1 MARYPDFPTHGFNPR
16 DFTSLLNSSNV
27 TYRALHKRADLC
39 PCFDAARGGPQYA
52 CPVCRGIGYTW
63 TNPTVLAFTDT
74 LVRGSQSVPERVTK
88 ALPVGGVA
96 TVTLPGTPPV
106 VLTGVALDDDGRV
119 VWPPDTAP
127 PVGTRYTVAYTAPQ
141 QGRLHAQSIT
151 KQRQIADRGEITV
164 GSMEVTVPAELEDR
178 VTPNPAWM
186 AAEHDRFV
194 FPDLKHRHQARLER
208 GKKERV
214 TYASVVREVKH
225 ARAIVGGALVTY
237 AHGTA
242 FTLDADGDVAWATG
256 AGPAIGTPYVVE
268 YVAAPEYYVW
278 AEIPQQRHVD
288 GHDLPRRFG
297 LRLFEQYPH
306 RT

>member
-39 PCFDAARGGPQYA
+39 PCFDSARGGPEYA
-52 CPVCRGIGYTW
+52 CPVCGGIGYVW
-63 TNPTVLAFTDT
+63 TNPPAVARTDT
-74 LVRGSQSVPERVTK
+74 LIRGSQSLPERASA
-88 ALPVGGVA
+88 ALVIGGVV
-96 TVTLPGTPPV
+96 TVTIPGDPPTT
-106 VLTGVALDDDGRV
+106 LTDVPLNDNGEV
-119 VWPPDTAP
+119 VWPGAP
-127 PVGTRYTVAYTAPQ
+127 PATGTRYEISYTAPE
-141 QGRLHAQSIT
+141 QGRMHAQSVR
-151 KQRQIADRGEITV
+151 KDRQIADRGEVTV

-194 FPDLKHRHQARLER
+194 FPDLKHRHQARLEI
-208 GKKERV
+208 GKKSRI
-214 TYASVVREVKH
+214 TYASVVREVKG
-225 ARAIVGGALVTY
+225 ARAILGGVLVLY
-237 AHGTA
+237 AHPAQFTISTA
-242 FTLDADGDVAWATG
+242 GDVVWSPG
-256 AGPAIGTPYVVE
+256 ESPPAGTTYVVE

-297 LRLFEQYPH
+297 LRLFEQYPN
-306 RT
+306 RV